1 MRFHL
6 PKQAAISIILLCAA
20 PLLAGVRNLNASETA
35 RLIDFY
41 MVIPGM
47 LLFLPVFLPEQ
58 DYAIRDLIRSE
69 YTSLESIYLL
79 RILMDGLVM
88 LALTGAFLTALQI
101 GNCQFPFLKYF
112 LAAICGMLFLGG
124 LGVLA
129 YAWSDQPVIGYMAP
143 FGYYL
148 FALGSGEK
156 YLGNWYL
163 FSLVSGSYTEKYYL
177 AVSGILLLTAGV
189 GIRGVKD
196 RI

>member
-6 PKQAAISIILLCAA
+6 PKQAAISILLLCAA

-35 RLIDFY
+35 SLLDFY
-41 MVIPGM
+41 AVIPGM

-58 DYAIRDLIRSE
+58 DHAVRDLIRSR
-69 YTSLESIYLL
+69 YTSLGSIYLL
-79 RILMDGLVM
+79 RILIDGLVM
-88 LALTGAFLTALQI
+88 IVLTGAFLTALQI

-112 LAAICGMLFLGG
+112 FASLCGMLFLGG

-129 YAWSDQPVIGYMAP
+129 YAWSDQPVIGYMAS

-148 FALGSGEK
+148 FALGAGSR
-156 YLGNWYL
+156 YLGKWYL

-177 AVSGILLLTAGV
+177 AVSGITFLVAGV
-189 GIRGVKD
+189 GIREIRN